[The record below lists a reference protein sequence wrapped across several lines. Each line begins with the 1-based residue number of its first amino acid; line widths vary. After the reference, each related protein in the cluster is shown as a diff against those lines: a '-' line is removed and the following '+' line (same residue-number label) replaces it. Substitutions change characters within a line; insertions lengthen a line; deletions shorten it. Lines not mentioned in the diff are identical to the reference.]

1 MSEIVLQGFLMKKK
15 NEISASK
22 AEEIRNQNISAQIYA
37 SISSAILGGGSV
49 DAIKNSIQ
57 QGFREGK
64 TQVENL
70 ENGLEYRSEYFQH
83 GDPDS
88 ISRILQI
95 ESDPNFDKWID
106 EIAIAEIKLSISDFR
121 F

>member
-15 NEISASK
+15 VEVSPTK

-37 SISSAILGGGSV
+37 AISSAILGGGSV
-49 DAIKNSIQ
+49 DAVKDSIGM
-57 QGFREGK
+57 GFREGK
-64 TQVENL
+64 NQVESL

-83 GDPDS
+83 GDLDS
-88 ISRILQI
+88 VSRIQQI

-106 EIAIAEIKLSISDFR
+106 EMAIEEIKRSISAS
-121 F
+121 